1 MKYKEVIE
9 YIITTFAL
17 IFLYKSEIQQKLST
31 LIAAES
37 LGHGY
42 HDEWL
47 FKNLTLGINAGQR
60 VALVGINGA
69 GKSTLL
75 KLLAERFPPLEG
87 KIVKNKAIKIGF
99 LDQEPQFNEG
109 YSISD
114 HIFSLENK
122 QQQLIKE
129 YEELIENPN
138 PDEKT
143 LNRLYEELSEHN
155 AWEYEHE
162 IKTILNRMGITHLQQ
177 KIATLSGGQRKRLA
191 LAKLLIEDPEILVLD
206 EPTNHLDIDT
216 IEWLEKLLTT
226 GQKTILLVTHD
237 RYFLDN
243 VCNTIVELDGGKI
256 FNYNGNY
263 AYFLEKKAEREA
275 TDATVLHKNQ
285 QLLKKELEWMRRMP
299 QARATKSNARINA
312 FYDLEEKT
320 KKKSDNQTINLQMKM
335 SRQGGKIIEL
345 DHVAKSF
352 DERSII
358 NDFSYTFKKG
368 DRIGLAGKNGTGKS
382 TLLNIITN
390 NLKPDSGKVDIGDT
404 TVFGYY
410 RQGGLTF
417 DPKERVIDVVKSDAE
432 YIKMADGSVITA
444 SALLTLFLFPPKKQ
458 HGMVEKLSGGEKKR
472 LNLMKV
478 LMQNPNFLILDE
490 PTNDLDIDTLNVL
503 EEFLENFPGILM
515 LVSHDRYL
523 LDKMSDQLFIMEGEG
538 VVRIY
543 NGNYSEYRLS
553 LEQPKIKEVKKTIT
567 PIPEASPIKNNTKK
581 LSFKEQKAL
590 DEAEKGMTETENKIA
605 SLTEDLLK
613 IDATD
618 YIKIQELTNHIEDLK
633 LKLDNYTMRWL
644 ELSE

>member
-1 MKYKEVIE
+1 M
-9 YIITTFAL
+9 
-17 IFLYKSEIQQKLST
+17 ST
-31 LIAAES
+31 LIAAEGLS
-37 LGHGY
+37 HGY

-47 FKNLTLGINAGQR
+47 FKNLTLGINSGQR

-87 KIVKNKAIKIGF
+87 KIVKNKSVKIGF
-99 LDQEPQFNEG
+99 LDQEPQFNDG

-114 HIFSLENK
+114 FIFSLENK

-129 YEELIENPN
+129 YEELIEQEN
-138 PDEKT
+138 PDDKA

-243 VCNTIVELDGGKI
+243 VCNTIVELDRGKI

-263 AYFLEKKAEREA
+263 AYFLEKKSEREA
-275 TDATVLHKNQ
+275 LDATVLHKNQ

-299 QARATKSNARINA
+299 QARATKSQARIDA

-320 KKKSDNQTINLQMKM
+320 KKKSDTGSITLKMKM

-345 DHVAKSF
+345 DHIKKGF
-352 DERSII
+352 DGRVII

-382 TLLNIITN
+382 TLLNIITS
-390 NLKPDSGKVDIGDT
+390 NLSPDSGTVDTGET

-410 RQGGLTF
+410 KQGGLTF

-523 LDKMSDQLFIMEGEG
+523 LDKMSEQLFIMEGEG
-538 VVRIY
+538 VVTIY

-553 LEQPKIKEVKKTIT
+553 LDQPKAKTESKKAPAAIIESTPVK
-567 PIPEASPIKNNTKK
+567 AAKK
-581 LSFKEQKAL
+581 LSFKEQKEL
-590 DEAEKGMTETENKIA
+590 EESEKGMSDTENSITKLNE
-605 SLTEDLLK
+605 SLLK

-618 YIKIQELTNHIEDLK
+618 YIKIQEISDEIEK
-633 LKLDNYTMRWL
+633 LKSKLDDYTMRWL

>member
-1 MKYKEVIE
+1 M
-9 YIITTFAL
+9 
-17 IFLYKSEIQQKLST
+17 ST
-31 LIAAES
+31 LIAAEG

-47 FKNLTLGINAGQR
+47 FKNLTLGINSGQR

-87 KIVKNKAIKIGF
+87 KIVKNKAVKIGF

-129 YEELIENPN
+129 YEELIEDPN

-177 KIATLSGGQRKRLA
+177 KISTLSGGQKKRLA

-243 VCNTIVELDGGKI
+243 VCNTIVELDRGKI

-263 AYFLEKKAEREA
+263 AYYLEKKSEREA
-275 TDATVLHKNQ
+275 LDATVQHKNE
-285 QLLKKELEWMRRMP
+285 QLLKKELDWMRRMP
-299 QARATKSNARINA
+299 QARGTKSNARINA

-320 KKKSDNQTINLQMKM
+320 KKKSDNQSVTLQMKM
-335 SRQGGKIIEL
+335 SRQGGKIIEVE
-345 DHVAKSF
+345 HIAKSF
-352 DERSII
+352 DGRPII
-358 NDFSYTFKKG
+358 NDFSYTFKRG

-382 TLLNIITN
+382 TLLNIITSQ
-390 NLKPDSGKVDIGDT
+390 LKPDAGKVDTGET

-410 RQGGLTF
+410 KQGGLTF
-417 DPKERVIDVVKSDAE
+417 DPKERVIDIVKSDAE

-538 VVRIY
+538 VVKIY

-553 LEQPKIKEVKKTIT
+553 LDQPKAKVETKKSTVAVV
-567 PIPEASPIKNNTKK
+567 EQAPIKSLKK
-581 LSFKEQKAL
+581 LSFKEQKEL
-590 DEAEKGMTETENKIA
+590 DESEKGMANTENKIA
-605 SLTEDLLK
+605 ELTENLIK
-613 IDATD
+613 IDASD
-618 YIKIQELTNHIEDLK
+618 YIKIQEVSDEIEKLK
-633 LKLDNYTMRWL
+633 QKLDNYTMRWL